1 MMLLLLRNSLFDTTW
16 TMLLLLQLFSHDC
29 SYQGRSWY
37 NISCCCCCERYT
49 LLSDFVHSNHHHVH
63 HRNHHVPSYY
73 NYRYLRPRKLAM
85 TTTMT
90 MTSGAPVK
98 QQQQRVQPEN
108 PIQLDDITKFSTSS
122 TPTLA
127 RPRLRVHVST
137 TATTTDLVQQ
147 QQEPNLEPR
156 DTMDDDIHSSS
167 VLSVSNTLRATNR
180 SVDHPQQQQE
190 YHYGDSEIYRRHYP
204 VPKGRRMLSVVSS
217 LYWTCVYGILFSGA
231 IACFSILIG
240 CLWLW
245 YSSYCRNDPSYNR
258 SAASIP
264 KLTNDLNRI
273 TLDNISPNNETT
285 SVQSTTTTAS
295 MNNSST
301 SSNLE

>member
-1 MMLLLLRNSLFDTTW
+1 
-16 TMLLLLQLFSHDC
+16 
-29 SYQGRSWY
+29 
-37 NISCCCCCERYT
+37 
-49 LLSDFVHSNHHHVH
+49 
-63 HRNHHVPSYY
+63 
-73 NYRYLRPRKLAM
+73 M
-85 TTTMT
+85 TTT

-108 PIQLDDITKFSTSS
+108 PIQLDDFTKFTTSS

-137 TATTTDLVQQ
+137 TTTTTTTLVQQ

-156 DTMDDDIHSSS
+156 DTMDDDKHSSS
-167 VLSVSNTLRATNR
+167 VLSVSNMLRTTNR
-180 SVDHPQQQQE
+180 SLNHQQQQQQQE
-190 YHYGDSEIYRRHYP
+190 YHSGDSEIYRRHHP

-217 LYWTCVYGILFSGA
+217 LYWTCVYVILFSGA

-245 YSSYCRNDPSYNR
+245 YSSYCRNDPSYHR
-258 SAASIP
+258 RAASIP